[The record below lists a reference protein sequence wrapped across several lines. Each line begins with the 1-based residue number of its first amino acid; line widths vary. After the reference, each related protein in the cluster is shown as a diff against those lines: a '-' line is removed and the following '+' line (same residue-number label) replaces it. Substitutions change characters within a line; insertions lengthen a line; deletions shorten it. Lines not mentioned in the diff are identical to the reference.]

1 MGQRTA
7 ILLKKNFGN
16 NRSTITLIHHQWGIG
31 KVMPSLFIQ
40 EVMKLAYPLDR
51 SLSYFDERQLKSE
64 NKLPIDYFF
73 TFEPLSSRGN
83 NYITNKEVKT
93 DDPNEDIW
101 RPEVRARYGNQTDN
115 NNGLMLVEVTQ
126 NYRDNG
132 DIQSYGNMLS
142 IKVGFALGNEETS
155 YWNNHLKES
164 IKLEPDFVRLV
175 SMEEYAIRTFS
186 HGEESDKYTK
196 KFVKACRTLM
206 ELEDVKE
213 VYERGG
219 KKKRD
224 EYEKHVR
231 TCIEELTKD
240 LPDREMIEVPLE
252 FKQPQ
257 LLYK

>member
-51 SLSYFDERQLKSE
+51 SLSYFSTNE

-73 TFEPLSSRGN
+73 TFEPLSNEHN

-101 RPEVRARYGNQTDN
+101 RPEVRVRYGNQTDN

-132 DIQSYGNMLS
+132 DIENYGHMLS
-142 IKVGFALGNEETS
+142 VKVGFALGNEETS

-196 KFVKACRTLM
+196 KFVKACRILM

-240 LPDREMIEVPLE
+240 LPERAEIEVPLE